1 MTVGSP
7 QTSTMEEAKGY
18 RSLRYTCLDD
28 ILTRG
33 RETYDFPKEPCPAGI
48 MAIHHFPAYV
58 FSLLLSPPY
67 PLIAPFHPIPPL
79 YDPT

>member
-48 MAIHHFPAYV
+48 MAIHHFPA
-58 FSLLLSPPY
+58 
-67 PLIAPFHPIPPL
+67 
-79 YDPT
+79 